1 MTLSRMSCVAGKQ
14 PDFNKQ
20 AGYSMLELLVAMT
33 IGVLVLGSAI
43 TLQVSNRE
51 GFKATTSELEMK
63 TSAKMAAE
71 FIGTSLR
78 SVGAMGCRTVDAF
91 QNIQQEDRVART
103 AASYNI
109 VLASSVN
116 GTAYS
121 ADEDFNAGHE
131 ILGYDADDIKNAGWT
146 PTPDTVLN
154 LDGMTGGS
162 DAITL
167 RGGVGESYVIAKGR
181 VYGEVVYKLDV
192 KAGTDISIK
201 VNDYA
206 VASSCKTAEVFRVT
220 AVAVD
225 PDRIGRGEGNGNAVG
240 ELTARFGIEREGF
253 AELRRVATTS
263 YYIANNAR
271 GFPTLFRNVDGVSSP
286 LVEGVEHMMIDYG
299 IEDSA
304 GLRNVANRY
313 LTANTIQGT
322 CGEGPLSVPLKSGCL
337 WPDVVS
343 VRVSFIMRS
352 RDEIFGKNVTK
363 TYTLPG
369 SANQAYEKEDKYTRA
384 IYSSTFVVRNRL
396 IGARTDNG

>member
-1 MTLSRMSCVAGKQ
+1 MKNTRLILPWASCGASKKPG
-14 PDFNKQ
+14 FNKQ
-20 AGYSMLELLVAMT
+20 AGYSMLELLVAMA

-78 SVGAMGCRTVDAF
+78 SVGAMGCRTVDAY
-91 QNIQQEDRVART
+91 QNVQQEDRVAKT
-103 AASYNI
+103 APSYNI
-109 VLASSVN
+109 VLTSSAN
-116 GTAYS
+116 GTTYS
-121 ADEDFNAGHE
+121 ANEDFNAGHE
-131 ILGYDADDIKNAGWT
+131 ILGYDANASGWV
-146 PTPDTVLN
+146 PAPDSVLN
-154 LDGMTGGS
+154 LNSMTAGS

-167 RGGVGESYVIAKGR
+167 RGGVGESYVIAAGR
-181 VYGEVVYKLDV
+181 IYGDTTYNLDV
-192 KAGTDISIK
+192 QAGTDISIK
-201 VNDYA
+201 PNDYA

-220 AVAVD
+220 SVGSD
-225 PDRIGRGEGNGNAVG
+225 NIGRAGGNGNAVG
-240 ELTARFGIEREGF
+240 ELTQEFGIEREGF

-271 GFPTLFRNVDGVSSP
+271 GVPTLYRNVDGVSSP

-299 IEDSA
+299 VEDSA
-304 GLRNVANRY
+304 VLRNVANRY
-313 LTANTIQGT
+313 LTASAIQST
-322 CGEGPLSVPLKSGCL
+322 CDTPLSVPLKSGCL
-337 WPDVVS
+337 WPNVVS
-343 VRVSFIMRS
+343 LRVSFIMRS

-369 SANQAYEKEDKYTRA
+369 AVNQDYNKADKYTRA

-396 IGARTDNG
+396 IGARTNNG